1 MAGAAAPT
9 ETLRARVE
17 QWMEQD
23 PDLEARAELEALV
36 AHDAWD
42 ELGERFAHGLSFGT
56 AGLRGRLGAGPSR
69 MNVATVRAASAG
81 LAHHL
86 LDAVD
91 GAREAGGGAGP
102 RGGPPAAGVVV
113 AHDARHGSA
122 RFARE
127 AAAVFSGAGLGTYRL
142 PPLAPTPLLAFAVR
156 HLRR

>member
-9 ETLRARVE
+9 EALRARVE

-36 AHDAWD
+36 AHDAGG
-42 ELGERFAHGLSFGT
+42 ELGERFAHGLSVGT

-81 LAHHL
+81 LANPL

-91 GAREAGGGAGP
+91 GAREP
-102 RGGPPAAGVVV
+102 GVVV
-113 AHDARHGSA
+113 GKA
-122 RFARE
+122 
-127 AAAVFSGAGLGTYRL
+127 
-142 PPLAPTPLLAFAVR
+142 
-156 HLRR
+156 